1 MLELRIKQ
9 NIPTL
14 KRFYYLL
21 FLLFFVPVVTGAQE
35 DSIIVAIDSSATP
48 VYDDD
53 GNFEVVEDESQEED
67 KHRAFMSLN
76 LWTRD
81 SFQLRRVD
89 SAAIQAYLADEQFW
103 YANYSFAKPEPVKQK
118 EYRRSLVDH
127 PGFETIMWIVVIAG
141 FITFLF
147 IFLTNNNVKL
157 FRSSATI
164 RDAETDA
171 NFDDIFSVNY
181 QLEIGK
187 AVASGKMNF
196 AVRLLYLR
204 LLSKLAERNIIE
216 YKQDRTNM
224 DYLTQLHKSRY
235 YRDYFRLTRH
245 YEYAWYGQFP
255 VDREKFELIRNE
267 FENFERNL
275 N

>member
-1 MLELRIKQ
+1 M
-9 NIPTL
+9 
-14 KRFYYLL
+14 KRFYHLL
-21 FLLFFVPVVTGAQE
+21 FLLFFIPLIAGAQN
-35 DSIIVAIDSSATP
+35 DSVIVMMDTVAAPI
-48 VYDDD
+48 YDDN
-53 GNFEVVEDESQEED
+53 GNFDDEEESQDEE
-67 KHRAFMSLN
+67 KKSEFMSLN
-76 LWTRD
+76 FWIKD

-89 SAAIQAYLADEQFW
+89 SSVIKAYLADDDFW
-103 YANYSFAKPEPVKQK
+103 YANYPFNKPEPEKEK
-118 EYRRSLVDH
+118 EYRRPLVDH
-127 PGFETIMWIVVIAG
+127 PAFETIMWIVVIAG

-147 IFLTNNNVKL
+147 IFLTNNNVRL
-157 FRSSATI
+157 FRSSTPI
-164 RDAETDA
+164 RHQETEA

-187 AVASGKMNF
+187 AIASGNMNF

-204 LLSKLAERNIIE
+204 LLSKMAERNIIE

-224 DYLTQLHKSRY
+224 DYLMQLYKTKY
-235 YRDYFRLTRH
+235 YQDYFRLTRH

-255 VDREKFELIRNE
+255 VDRGKFELIRSE